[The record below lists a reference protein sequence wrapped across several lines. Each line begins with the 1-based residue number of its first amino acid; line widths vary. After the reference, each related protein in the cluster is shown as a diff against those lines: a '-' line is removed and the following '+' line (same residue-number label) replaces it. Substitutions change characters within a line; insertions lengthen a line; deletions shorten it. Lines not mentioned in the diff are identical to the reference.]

1 MFRYIDKNT
10 LTLIESPVRFDLRL
24 KEYKHLRLHIET
36 GPQQPPQLKKC
47 GYDMSDIACAWGC
60 AVSTVVRNRT
70 KYLPKPDGKFGL
82 SLVWNKLPKSPWE
95 VTKSGFTLQE
105 IAKHNNVS
113 PWTVKTM
120 IKLGEI
126 KDADIIQARFR
137 ARPLKMW
144 SEMPIISKCAKFG
157 IIDLQLSE

>member
-24 KEYKHLRLHIET
+24 KEHKHLRLYVET
-36 GPQQPPQLKKC
+36 GPQQPPQQKKM
-47 GYDMSDIACAWGC
+47 GYTIDDIACAWGC
-60 AVSTVVRNRT
+60 SYQTLQKNRI

-82 SLVWNKLPKSPWE
+82 NLVWNKLPKSPWE
-95 VTKSGFTLQE
+95 VTKAGFTLQE
-105 IAKHNNVS
+105 VAKHNGVS
-113 PWTVKTM
+113 TWTVKAM

-126 KDADIIQARFR
+126 KDADIIQARFGV
-137 ARPLKMW
+137 RPLKMW
-144 SEMPIISKCAKFG
+144 SEIPVISKRAKFE